1 MNAFKHGLTAQ
12 TVVIGDEDPADFDR
26 LRQGLEEEFEPRSL
40 IQRELVERLAGTMW
54 RLRRIPRFEAALIE
68 ARRYQ
73 VAQKIARNEAIGIKR
88 IGFQKEPKRPHGPDA
103 SAGFALIEDG
113 QQQDA
118 LGKLS
123 RHEAALMNQLTR
135 TYQILH
141 FIQSR
146 ETAEDGQVIDADAV
160 TSKDGEAVRTN

>member
-1 MNAFKHGLTAQ
+1 M
-12 TVVIGDEDPADFDR
+12 
-26 LRQGLEEEFEPRSL
+26 
-40 IQRELVERLAGTMW
+40 
-54 RLRRIPRFEAALIE
+54 
-68 ARRYQ
+68 
-73 VAQKIARNEAIGIKR
+73 KR

-123 RHEAALMNQLTR
+123 RHEAALMNQLTK
-135 TYQILH
+135 TYQMLH

-146 ETAEDGQVIDADAV
+146 GTAEDGDVIDADAV

>member
-1 MNAFKHGLTAQ
+1 MNGVKHGLTARAL
-12 TVVIGDEDPADFDR
+12 IIADEDPAEFDQ

-40 IQRELVERLAGTMW
+40 LQGELVERLAGIMW

-68 ARRYQ
+68 ARRYE
-73 VAQKIARNEAIGIKR
+73 VARETAFKKAMIDRMRFE
-88 IGFQKEPKRPHGPDA
+88 KEPKRPHGPDA

-123 RHEAALMNQLTR
+123 RHEAALMNQLTK
-135 TYQILH
+135 TYQMLH
-141 FIQSR
+141 FIQDR

-160 TSKDGEAVRTN
+160 TSKGGEAVRTN